1 MTRAVMLRRLHLR
14 MLFLFAVLLIPAGTL
29 LVATSLRGARRYHQE
44 IVQRQNLALAQNLV
58 HESDGIG
65 LANAQTGGL
74 PDLVKML
81 AMANPGVEIYVLD
94 DELRVVQGP
103 ANVALAATSVRGS
116 PLDRFAAAAAGAD
129 ATYPILGT
137 DPRRGGDVVFSAA
150 PLPSGDGWLYVV
162 LTDASRASLARSVQT
177 STTLSLLLWSAG
189 LGLALLLATG
199 FVSFSLLTR
208 RLRRLAQAV
217 GRFQLDGDGEDLA
230 RPVAHRD
237 EIDELQ
243 TGFADLAHRARTQY
257 RELARADL
265 RRRELVTNV
274 SHDLRTP
281 LTALQGYLEAMDEA
295 DAARARGYLASARR
309 SAARL
314 GHLIDQLFEL
324 SRLEGETDA
333 LRREPFPPAELVS
346 DVAQK
351 FALAAERKGVGLGVE
366 AEADVPFVRGD
377 LGAIER
383 ALSNLLEN
391 ALRHTPAGGHVRV
404 TVSATGDAVEI
415 AVADTGPGVPAGAEE
430 RVFERFFR
438 VEEGRS
444 GEGSGLGLAIARRVV
459 ELHGGTIRA
468 ERAEEGGARFRFTLP
483 VDARRPAHPSAGPL

>member
-1 MTRAVMLRRLHLR
+1 MPRRLHLR

-58 HESDGIG
+58 HESGDIG
-65 LANAQTGGL
+65 LTNAETGGL

-94 DELRVVQGP
+94 DERWVVQGP
-103 ANVALAATSVRGS
+103 TNVVLAAPRVRGA
-116 PLDRFAAAAAGAD
+116 PLDRFVAAASGAD
-129 ATYPILGT
+129 AVFPILGT

-150 PLPSGDGWLYVV
+150 PLGGGGGWLYVV

-177 STTLSLLLWSAG
+177 STTLRLLLWSAG
-189 LGLALLLATG
+189 LGLTLLLATG

-217 GRFQLDGDGEDLA
+217 GRFQLDGDGEDLS
-230 RPVAHRD
+230 RPASHRD
-237 EIDELQ
+237 EIDDLQ
-243 TGFADLAHRARTQY
+243 AGFADLAHRARAQY
-257 RELARADL
+257 RELERADL

-295 DAARARGYLASARR
+295 DAARARDYLASARR

-324 SRLEGETDA
+324 SRLEGDSDA
-333 LRREPFPPAELVS
+333 LHCEPFPPAELVS

-351 FALAAERKGVGLGVE
+351 FALAAERKGVDLGVQ
-366 AEADVPFVRGD
+366 AEDDLPFVRGD

-391 ALRHTPAGGHVRV
+391 ALRHTPPEGRVRV
-404 TVSATGDAVEI
+404 TVAATRDDVEI
-415 AVADTGPGVPAGAEE
+415 AVADTGPGIPAGSEE
-430 RVFERFFR
+430 RVFERFYR

-444 GEGSGLGLAIARRVV
+444 GEGSGLGLAIARRVA
-459 ELHGGTIRA
+459 ELHGGSIRA
-468 ERAEEGGARFRFTLP
+468 ERAEGGGARFRFTLP
-483 VDARRPAHPSAGPL
+483 VDASGGGPPPAQPPADAR

>member
-1 MTRAVMLRRLHLR
+1 MARRLHLR
-14 MLFLFAVLLIPAGTL
+14 LLFLFAVLLIPAGTL

-58 HESDGIG
+58 HQSGDIG
-65 LANAQTGGL
+65 LTDAQTGGL

-94 DELRVVQGP
+94 DDLRVVQGP
-103 ANVALAATSVRGS
+103 ANAVLAATRVRGA
-116 PLDRFAAAAAGAD
+116 PLDRFMAAASGAD
-129 ATYPILGT
+129 ATFPILGT
-137 DPRRGGDVVFSAA
+137 DPMRGGDVVFSAA
-150 PLPSGDGWLYVV
+150 PLPGGDGWLYVV

-177 STTLSLLLWSAG
+177 STTLRLLLWSAG
-189 LGLALLLATG
+189 LALALLLATG

-217 GRFQLDGDGEDLA
+217 GRFHLDGDGEDIS

-243 TGFADLAHRARTQY
+243 DGFADLAHRARAQY
-257 RELARADL
+257 RELERADL

-281 LTALQGYLEAMDEA
+281 LTALQGYLEAMDDA
-295 DAARARGYLASARR
+295 DPARARDYLASARR

-314 GHLIDQLFEL
+314 GRLVDQLFEL
-324 SRLEGETDA
+324 SRLEGDTDA
-333 LRREPFPPAELVS
+333 LHCEPFPPAELVS
-346 DVAQK
+346 DVVQK
-351 FALAAERKGVGLGVE
+351 FALAAERKGVDLSVQ
-366 AEADVPFVRGD
+366 AAADLPFVDGD

-391 ALRHTPAGGHVRV
+391 ALRHTPAGGRVRV
-404 TVSATGDAVEI
+404 TVAAIAGAVEI
-415 AVADTGPGVPAGAEE
+415 AVADSGTGIPAGAEE
-430 RVFERFFR
+430 QVFERFYR
-438 VEEGRS
+438 VEEGRG

-459 ELHGGTIRA
+459 ELHGGSIRA
-468 ERAEEGGARFRFTLP
+468 ERPEEGGARFCFTLP
-483 VDARRPAHPSAGPL
+483 ADTRLNAPPPAASR

>member
-1 MTRAVMLRRLHLR
+1 MLRRLHLR
-14 MLFLFAVLLIPAGTL
+14 LLFLFAVLLIPAGTL

-58 HESDGIG
+58 QESEGIG
-65 LANAQTGGL
+65 LADAQAGGL

-94 DELRVVQGP
+94 DDLRVVQGP
-103 ANVALAATSVRGS
+103 ANAGLAATRVRGA
-116 PLDRFAAAAAGAD
+116 PLERFVAAAAGGD
-129 ATYPILGT
+129 TVFPILGT

-150 PLPSGDGWLYVV
+150 RLPGGDGWLYVV

-177 STTLSLLLWSAG
+177 STTLRLLLWSAG

-217 GRFQLDGDGEDLA
+217 GRFQLDGDGEDLP
-230 RPVAHRD
+230 RPVSRRD

-243 TGFADLAHRARTQY
+243 AGFADLAHRARAQY
-257 RELARADL
+257 GELEQADL

-295 DAARARGYLASARR
+295 DAARGRGYLASARR

-314 GHLIDQLFEL
+314 GRLIDQLFEL
-324 SRLEGETDA
+324 SRLEGEDDM
-333 LRREPFPPAELVS
+333 LVFESFPAAELVS
-346 DVAQK
+346 DVVQK
-351 FALAAERKGVGLGVE
+351 FALAAERKGIELDVQAD
-366 AEADVPFVRGD
+366 AELPFVRGD
-377 LGAIER
+377 LGAVER
-383 ALSNLLEN
+383 ALSNLLDN
-391 ALRHTPAGGHVRV
+391 ALRHTPSGGRVRV
-404 TVSATGDAVEI
+404 SVATIGAAVDV
-415 AVADTGPGVPAGAEE
+415 AVADSGRGIPAGAEE
-430 RVFERFFR
+430 RIFERFFR

-444 GEGSGLGLAIARRVV
+444 GEGSGLGLAIARRIV
-459 ELHGGTIRA
+459 ELHGGTICA
-468 ERAEEGGARFRFTLP
+468 ERPVGGGARIRFTLP
-483 VDARRPAHPSAGPL
+483 VDASASGTRPAPRPR

>member
-1 MTRAVMLRRLHLR
+1 MPRRLHLR

-44 IVQRQNLALAQNLV
+44 IVQRQNLTLAQNLV
-58 HESDGIG
+58 HESEGIG
-65 LANAQTGGL
+65 PADAGTGGL
-74 PDLVKML
+74 PELVKML

-94 DELRVVQGP
+94 DDRRVVQGP
-103 ANVALAATSVRGS
+103 ADVTLAATRVRGA
-116 PLDRFAAAAAGAD
+116 PLERFAAAAAGAE
-129 ATYPILGT
+129 TTFPILGT

-150 PLPSGDGWLYVV
+150 PLAGGGWLYVV

-177 STTLSLLLWSAG
+177 STTLRLLLWSAG
-189 LGLALLLATG
+189 LGFTLLLATG

-217 GRFQLDGDGEDLA
+217 GRFELDVEGDDLPP
-230 RPVAHRD
+230 PVAHRD
-237 EIDELQ
+237 EIDDLQ
-243 TGFADLAHRARTQY
+243 AGFADLAQRARTQY
-257 RELARADL
+257 RELERADL

-281 LTALQGYLEAMDEA
+281 LAALQGYLEAMDEA

-314 GHLIDQLFEL
+314 GRLIDQLFEL
-324 SRLEGETDA
+324 SRLEGDADA
-333 LRREPFPPAELVS
+333 LHCEPFPPAELVS

-366 AEADVPFVRGD
+366 AGADLPFVRGD

-391 ALRHTPAGGHVRV
+391 ALRHTPPGGSVRV
-404 TVSATGDAVEI
+404 SVSATEDAVEI

-468 ERAEEGGARFRFTLP
+468 ERPEAGGARFRFTLP
-483 VDARRPAHPSAGPL
+483 VDARRPAHPAAGPR